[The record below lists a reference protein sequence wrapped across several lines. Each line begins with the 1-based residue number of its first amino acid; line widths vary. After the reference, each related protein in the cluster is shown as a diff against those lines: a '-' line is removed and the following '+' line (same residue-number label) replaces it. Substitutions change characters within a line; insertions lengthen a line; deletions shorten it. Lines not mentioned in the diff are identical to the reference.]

1 MIILEQIKLLVSLS
15 RADGEMAS
23 LERQYIFNIG
33 QAHGLSAAEVE
44 PLFNQVHEGV
54 ISQSLT
60 SDQRF
65 NYIFTLVELMKIDGR
80 LYAEE
85 IKFCAHIAG
94 RLGYA
99 PEAMFE
105 LLLKVQSGQMDDEA
119 KEALKQSIAK
129 HLD

>member
-1 MIILEQIKLLVSLS
+1 MILEQIKLLVSLS
-15 RADGEMAS
+15 RVDGEMAS
-23 LERQYIFNIG
+23 LERQYILNIG
-33 QAHGLSAAEVE
+33 KAHGLTSAEVE
-44 PLFNQVHEGV
+44 PLFSQVHEGV

-65 NYIFTLVELMKIDGR
+65 NYIFNLVELMKIDGR
-80 LYAEE
+80 LYKEE

-105 LLLKVQSGQMDDEA
+105 LLLKVQSGTMDNEA
-119 KEALKQSIAK
+119 RAALKASIAK

>member
-1 MIILEQIKLLVSLS
+1 MILEQIKLLVSLS

-23 LERQYIFNIG
+23 LERRYIINIG
-33 QAHGLSAAEVE
+33 KAHGLPSAEIE
-44 PLFNQVHEGV
+44 PLFHQVHEGI

-60 SDQRF
+60 ADQRF
-65 NYIFTLVELMKIDGR
+65 NYIFNLVELMKIDGR
-80 LYAEE
+80 LYKEE

-105 LLLKVQSGQMDDEA
+105 LLLKVQSGTMDDEA
-119 KEALKQSIAK
+119 KAALKASIAK